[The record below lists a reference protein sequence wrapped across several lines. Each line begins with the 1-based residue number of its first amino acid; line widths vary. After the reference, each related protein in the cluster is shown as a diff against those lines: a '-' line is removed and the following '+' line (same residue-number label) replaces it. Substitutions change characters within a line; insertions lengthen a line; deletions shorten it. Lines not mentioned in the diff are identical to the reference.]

1 MKDFFTT
8 KRICRAGIIAA
19 LYVALTCSFGAIGYS
34 GFLEIRPAEALCI
47 LPLFY
52 AEAIPALFI
61 GCMLGNLI
69 SQFGIYDI
77 LLGPVATLIAAF
89 ATYGIGR
96 LVKNHIAKVAAG
108 GIFPVLVNA
117 FLVPVIIVVLYGDH
131 MGYGSAAIAYWTCFA
146 SLVVTQSL
154 WVYALGSPLY
164 YFICKMRKKGV
175 AVFLDGKKILAEKAE
190 SSAENNGI

>member
-1 MKDFFTT
+1 
-8 KRICRAGIIAA
+8 
-19 LYVALTCSFGAIGYS
+19 
-34 GFLEIRPAEALCI
+34 
-47 LPLFY
+47 
-52 AEAIPALFI
+52 
-61 GCMLGNLI
+61 MLGNLI

-77 LLGPVATLIAAF
+77 LLGSVATLIAAF

-175 AVFLDGKKILAEKAE
+175 AVFLDGKKIPAEKAE